1 MAIMPHCVVC
11 GFERGYQQVE
21 EVTFA
26 DYAADWPHPRSADGS
41 LIVGWSNS
49 LGITAPPGVG
59 LFCHAHLKRARRL
72 RHLTSAVA
80 VEMMC
85 ADTDGGFSGL
95 LRRLR
100 LRRGL
105 RPGQCH

>member
-11 GFERGYQQVE
+11 EFESGYQYVE

-49 LGITAPPGVG
+49 LGITAPPGMG
-59 LFCHAHLKRARRL
+59 LFCRAHLTRARRL
-72 RHLTSAVA
+72 RHLNSAAA
-80 VEMMC
+80 VEMMRAN
-85 ADTDGGFSGL
+85 ADRGLRRL

-100 LRRGL
+100 LQRRGT
-105 RPGQCH
+105 RP

>member
-11 GFERGYQQVE
+11 GFERGHQQIQ

-26 DYAADWPHPRSADGS
+26 DYAPNWPHPRSVDGS

-59 LFCHAHLKRARRL
+59 LFCRAHYRRARRL
-72 RHLTSAVA
+72 RHLTSTAA

-85 ADTDGGFSGL
+85 AGTDRGFSGL

-100 LRRGL
+100 LCRRGA
-105 RPGQCH
+105 RP

>member
-11 GFERGYQQVE
+11 GFERGYQEVQ

-26 DYAADWPHPRSADGS
+26 DYAPDWPHPRSADGS
-41 LIVGWSNS
+41 PIVGWSNE
-49 LGITAPPGVG
+49 LGITAAPGTG
-59 LFCHAHLKRARRL
+59 LFCRVHFTRARRL
-72 RHLTSAVA
+72 RHLTSTTA

-85 ADTDGGFSGL
+85 AGADRGPSGL

-100 LRRGL
+100 LSRRGA
-105 RPGQCH
+105 RP